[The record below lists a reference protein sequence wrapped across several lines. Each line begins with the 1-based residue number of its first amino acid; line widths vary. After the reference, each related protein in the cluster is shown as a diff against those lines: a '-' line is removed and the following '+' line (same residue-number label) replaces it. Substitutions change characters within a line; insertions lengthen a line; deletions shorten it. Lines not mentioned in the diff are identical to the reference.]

1 MRLRE
6 KTWEYYGIS
15 FYRYCELKSFC
26 LQYNEKK
33 SKINRGITGINYE
46 GACGGS
52 GKGDALE
59 RTAIQNVNCQRDC
72 EIIEQAAVAAAP
84 GIYPY
89 ILKSVTNDL
98 SYQYIEY
105 DEKLGRIP
113 VGKTEFY
120 AYRRLFYHFLDR
132 LKNGD
137 KLDLLS

>member
-33 SKINRGITGINYE
+33 SKINRGITGISYE
-46 GACGGS
+46 GTCSGS

-59 RTAIQNVNCQRDC
+59 KTAIKNVIYERDC
-72 EIIEQAAVAAAP
+72 KMIEDAARAAAP
-84 GIYPY
+84 DIYPY

-98 SYQYIEY
+98 SYTYIEY
-105 DEKLGRIP
+105 DEIIGRIP
-113 VGKTEFY
+113 VGKTDFY

-137 KLDLLS
+137 KLDQLL